1 MQRNSNLYHKI
12 NNMSIPE
19 DIEKWIMERKK

>member
-1 MQRNSNLYHKI
+1 MQRNSNLYYKI

>member
-1 MQRNSNLYHKI
+1 MQHNSDLYYKT